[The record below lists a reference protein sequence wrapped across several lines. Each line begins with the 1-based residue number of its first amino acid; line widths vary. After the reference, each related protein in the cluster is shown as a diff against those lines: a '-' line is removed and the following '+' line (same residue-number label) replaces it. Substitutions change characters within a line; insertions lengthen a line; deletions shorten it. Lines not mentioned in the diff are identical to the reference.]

1 MHGSCL
7 LHDDHDLPEAV
18 VGNLPTVLDQGQV
31 VDLTLLCMV
40 PRQTTATLPHW
51 GTAMPRRRD
60 EGMLREVGRRVG
72 QVRRD
77 RGWTQEALA
86 EAVGI
91 EPVTLS
97 RLETGDRALSLTMLA
112 EIAEILGVGLGDV
125 VDVAR
130 PTPTTDIAPE
140 HAELLRL
147 FGALAPSAKDVVLRM
162 VRELSKP

>member
-1 MHGSCL
+1 V
-7 LHDDHDLPEAV
+7 LPASRFRRDPAKSAQTAV
-18 VGNLPTVLDQGQV
+18 IFTPVRDQGQV
-31 VDLTLLCMV
+31 GVLTLLCMGSDV
-40 PRQTTATLPHW
+40 ALRKTSGPEGP
-51 GTAMPRRRD
+51 MPRRRD
-60 EGMLREVGRRVG
+60 EGMLREVGCRVG
-72 QVRRD
+72 QARRD

-112 EIAEILGVGLGDV
+112 QISEILGVGLGDL

-147 FGALAPSAKDVVLRM
+147 FGGLAPSAKDVVLRM
-162 VRELSKP
+162 VRELSKS

>member
-1 MHGSCL
+1 
-7 LHDDHDLPEAV
+7 
-18 VGNLPTVLDQGQV
+18 
-31 VDLTLLCMV
+31 
-40 PRQTTATLPHW
+40 
-51 GTAMPRRRD
+51 MPRRRD

-72 QVRRD
+72 QARRD

-112 EIAEILGVGLGDV
+112 QIAEILGLGLGDP

-130 PTPTTDIAPE
+130 PTPSPELQPE
-140 HAELLRL
+140 HAERLRL
-147 FGALAPSAKDVVLRM
+147 YDALAPSARDVVSR
-162 VRELSKP
+162 VARELARR